1 MHLYDFPQSPNC
13 RRVRMY
19 LAEKGITL
27 SLKPLDLLS
36 GEQRTSAYLRK
47 NPFGAVPLLELD
59 DGSVIPESLAIIE
72 YLEEFHPDPPLFGT
86 TPFERAPGTGVG
98 APGGVWGSAPRDSP
112 LLAYQPVFC
121 RTGRTE
127 PKVVEEAGRVLG
139 ERLSLFNTHLQATE
153 WLAGAYSVADISLF
167 VAVEFAAMSNFQL
180 DPAWAHVQRWYS
192 AIRQR
197 PSAEA

>member
-27 SLKPLDLLS
+27 PLKPLDLLS
-36 GEQRTSAYLRK
+36 GEQRTSAYLHK

-72 YLEEFHPDPPLFGT
+72 YLEEYHPDPPLFGT
-86 TPFERAPGTGVG
+86 TPLERAQVRAWERRAEFGVLLQGT
-98 APGGVWGSAPRDSP
+98 RRFLHTSP
-112 LLAYQPVFC
+112 YFAERVEQS
-121 RTGRTE
+121 
-127 PKVVEEAGRVLG
+127 PKVVEEAGQVLG
-139 ERLSLFNTHLQATE
+139 ERLSLFNRHLQDNE

-167 VAVEFAAMSNFQL
+167 VAVEFAARSDFQL
-180 DPAWAHVQRWYS
+180 APAWQHVRRWY
-192 AIRQR
+192 AAVQKR

>member
-72 YLEEFHPDPPLFGT
+72 YLEEYPSRP
-86 TPFERAPGTGVG
+86 A
-98 APGGVWGSAPRDSP
+98 AVWHD
-112 LLAYQPVFC
+112 
-121 RTGRTE
+121 
-127 PKVVEEAGRVLG
+127 
-139 ERLSLFNTHLQATE
+139 
-153 WLAGAYSVADISLF
+153 
-167 VAVEFAAMSNFQL
+167 AV
-180 DPAWAHVQRWYS
+180 
-192 AIRQR
+192 
-197 PSAEA
+197 

>member
-36 GEQRTSAYLRK
+36 GEQRTPAYLHK

-86 TPFERAPGTGVG
+86 TPFERAQVRAWERRAEFGVLLQGT
-98 APGGVWGSAPRDSP
+98 RRFLHTSP
-112 LLAYQPVFC
+112 YFAERVEQS
-121 RTGRTE
+121 
-127 PKVVEEAGRVLG
+127 PKVVEEAGRCSANGSPSSIRICKTTNGWPVP
-139 ERLSLFNTHLQATE
+139 T
-153 WLAGAYSVADISLF
+153 
-167 VAVEFAAMSNFQL
+167 
-180 DPAWAHVQRWYS
+180 RWPTS
-192 AIRQR
+192 RCL
-197 PSAEA
+197 